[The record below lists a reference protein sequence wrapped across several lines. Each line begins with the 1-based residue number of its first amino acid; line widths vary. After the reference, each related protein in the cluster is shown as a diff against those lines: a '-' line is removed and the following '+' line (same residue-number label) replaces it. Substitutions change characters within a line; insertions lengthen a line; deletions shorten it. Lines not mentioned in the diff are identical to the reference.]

1 MWKASTN
8 FTSVVQYAYFKL
20 NNNNSDDDNNKA
32 ALLIVN

>member
-20 NNNNSDDDNNKA
+20 NNNSDDDNNKA
-32 ALLIVN
+32 ALLVVN